1 MWFENCSVADYEEKN
16 HMTPDN
22 LATVIC
28 PNLLRAPNN
37 NFALIM
43 KNMGAITALFKA
55 LLTHVSSFTLC
66 VSAGT

>member
-1 MWFENCSVADYEEKN
+1 MSCFRVVDYEEKN

-37 NFALIM
+37 SFGLIM
-43 KNMGAITALFKA
+43 QNMGPITVLFKA
-55 LLTHVSSFTLC
+55 LITHVS
-66 VSAGT
+66 